1 MFNKSFTCS
10 VTTDAHGNF
19 EASTP
24 VEASKLF
31 SIHANVQATLLAPAD
46 TVVSGTFAIVP
57 APATE
62 FHGSTNQK
70 IELGKWKV
78 AAGDNKAIT
87 TGSTNPAR
95 ANTVLTVRFDAE
107 LA

>member
-10 VTTDAHGNF
+10 VTTDANGHF
-19 EASTP
+19 QASTP
-24 VEASKLF
+24 VEASKIF

-46 TVVSGTFAIVP
+46 TTVSGTFAI
-57 APATE
+57 APAAAAE

-70 IELGKWKV
+70 IDLGKWKV
-78 AAGDNKAIT
+78 ASGANTAVA
-87 TGSTNPAR
+87 TGSTNPVR
-95 ANTVLTVRFDAE
+95 PNTALTVKFDAE